1 MGIYIGRGKSP
12 RRRQSWIFARGGGVG
27 GVIHAPEIYVSCL
40 VSHPNFLPLLNQ
52 SIDLRVRLSVMIF
65 SPLHEAKLCMLII
78 LRPFQCWG
86 LKILRL
92 ESGD

>member
-12 RRRQSWIFARGGGVG
+12 RRRQSWIFARGG
-27 GVIHAPEIYVSCL
+27 VIHAPEIYVSCL
-40 VSHPNFLPLLNQ
+40 VSHSNFLPLLNQ
-52 SIDLRVRLSVMIF
+52 SIDLRVGLSVMIF

-78 LRPFQCWG
+78 LRPSQCWG

-92 ESGD
+92 ESRD